1 MEPLTA
7 ALGGRYRIERE
18 LGRGGM
24 ATVYLAEDR
33 SLGRRVALKVLHPE
47 LAAALGPER
56 FQQEIRTAARLQHP
70 HILPLFESG
79 IAAGQL
85 WYTMPYV
92 EGATLRQ
99 RLRRERQLPL
109 DDSIRIATQV
119 LSALEYAHRHGIV
132 HRDIKPENIL
142 LDDDQAVLADL
153 GIARAIGA
161 AGDERLT
168 ETGLALGTPAYMSPE
183 QAAGDRDL
191 DLRTDVYSL
200 GAVLYEMLAG
210 EPPFTGPTAQA
221 VIARRMTETPRPLR
235 SVREGLPENLE
246 RTVMKSLARS
256 PADRQRSAGELAREL
271 SGATATVPAGSP
283 TRRRARTGWLI
294 GGVIAGLGLLA
305 AGMVLKRRTNVPT
318 GLDRSLIAVAPFD
331 VLDPKLELW
340 REGLVDLLSRNLDGA
355 GPLRTVSPTVVVRRW
370 SGRGD
375 QLSAAELG
383 QRTGA
388 GLTLYGSLVSA
399 GPDSVR
405 MSASLLDVQR
415 GRMIDEWE
423 LRDLADRMDRLSDT
437 LTMRVLQGLGRE
449 RAIGSVRLVGYG
461 SSSLPAVKAFLQGE
475 QLLRRSEWDSA
486 LSFYDRAIAL
496 DSNFAPALRR
506 ASTALG
512 WIRTGHDSLA
522 NSYALRAGIH
532 NHGLP
537 VRDSLLIAADSLFAS
552 LLDAGTLGLRADS
565 LWGPRLHSFLTMIQ
579 RPPARSPDDPEV
591 WALGGEA
598 HNPLAP
604 FDKRPRQDQI
614 ESFDRVIAL
623 DSAFA
628 PAYIHPIE
636 TSAQFGSDAVDK
648 YLTPFLRLVHGDKN
662 GEGALLVN
670 TLLDSTM
677 GESDRLRLYRNVKGD
692 GLFTAY
698 VVLSSLPDTGEM
710 VISLSRYITTH
721 LMTKP

>member
-7 ALGGRYRIERE
+7 ALGDRYRIERE

-92 EGATLRQ
+92 EGATLRR
-99 RLRRERQLPL
+99 RLQRERQLPL

-271 SGATATVPAGSP
+271 SGATATVPAGSR

-423 LRDLADRMDRLSDT
+423 LRDVSDRVDRLSDT

-461 SSSLPAVKAFLQGE
+461 SSSMPAVKAFLQGE
-475 QLLRRSEWDSA
+475 QLLRRTEWDSA
-486 LSFYDRAIAL
+486 LSFYERAIAL

-512 WIRTGHDSLA
+512 WIRTGHDSLSNA
-522 NSYALRAGIH
+522 YALRAGIH

-537 VRDSLLIAADSLFAS
+537 LRDSLLIASDSIFAS
-552 LLDAGTLGLRADS
+552 LLDAGPLGIRADS
-565 LWGPRLHSFLTMIQ
+565 SWGPRLHGLFALLQRLT
-579 RPPARSPDDPEV
+579 ARYPQDPEV
-591 WALGGEA
+591 WTLQGEA
-598 HNPLAP
+598 DNHLGP
-604 FDKRPRQDQI
+604 FDERTVQDQI
-614 ESFDRVIAL
+614 ATFDRAIAL

-628 PAYIHPIE
+628 PAYIHPME
-636 TSAQFGSDAVDK
+636 MSARFGAEAVRK
-648 YLTPFLRLVHGDKN
+648 YLTPFIRLAHGDKN
-662 GEGALLVN
+662 ADGARLLA
-670 TLLDSTM
+670 TLIDSFR
-677 GESDRLRLYRNVKGD
+677 ES
-692 GLFTAY
+692 
-698 VVLSSLPDTGEM
+698 PTG
-710 VISLSRYITTH
+710 
-721 LMTKP
+721 